1 MARFSSIIREL
12 RVVEFFGLHIWDPE
26 EILHIFDVSIDVSI
40 GEIKFWG
47 QVARGGGA

>member
-26 EILHIFDVSIDVSI
+26 EILHIFDVSI